1 MERRNWSIEA
11 LKQLRYI
18 DSLDDDQR
26 AQRLV
31 VWSEEYLV
39 NDKIENFDLILDDL
53 EELSE
58 LFYKNVIFLREYQN
72 NLQSEL
78 KEHHKIKEFLS

>member
-26 AQRLV
+26 AQRLM
-31 VWSEEYLV
+31 VWSKEYLSD
-39 NDKIENFDLILDDL
+39 NKIENFDLVLDDL

-58 LFYKNVIFLREYQN
+58 LFYKNVLFLREYQN
-72 NLQSEL
+72 KINSEL
-78 KEHHKIKEFLS
+78 KEHHKIKEFLN

>member
-26 AQRLV
+26 AQRLM
-31 VWSEEYLV
+31 VWSKEYLSD
-39 NDKIENFDLILDDL
+39 NKIENFDLVLDDL

-58 LFYKNVIFLREYQN
+58 LFYKNVLFLREYQN
-72 NLQSEL
+72 KINSEL